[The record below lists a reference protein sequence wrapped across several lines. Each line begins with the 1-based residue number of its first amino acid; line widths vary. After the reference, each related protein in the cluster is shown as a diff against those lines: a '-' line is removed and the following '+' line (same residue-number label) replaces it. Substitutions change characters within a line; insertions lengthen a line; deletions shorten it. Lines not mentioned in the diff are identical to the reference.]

1 MHELAATESL
11 LAAALRAAEG
21 AGAGKVHRI
30 VVSIGHYTGILPEYV
45 EKYFPTASSGTAAE
59 GAALEFH
66 VLPVRVVC
74 GSCGAESE
82 LSAEG
87 AAAEDPEYEC
97 GVCGSR
103 EFRLLPS
110 NWDIRVESIEVD

>member
-21 AGAGKVHRI
+21 AGAGKVHRM
-30 VVSIGHYTGILPEYV
+30 VVSIGHYTGILPESV

-74 GSCGAESE
+74 GSCGAEAE

>member
-97 GVCGSR
+97 GVLR
-103 EFRLLPS
+103 EAMR
-110 NWDIRVESIEVD
+110 DGGCV